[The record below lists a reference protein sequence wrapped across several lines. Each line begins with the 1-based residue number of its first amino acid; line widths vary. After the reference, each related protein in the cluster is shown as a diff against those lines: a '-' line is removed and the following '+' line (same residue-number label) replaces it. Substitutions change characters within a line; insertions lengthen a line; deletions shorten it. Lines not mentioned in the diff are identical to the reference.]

1 MNKYHKYYNSNAVIK
16 VTTCFINR
24 QTIQDEVQ
32 LLVYDGTLFYPSG
45 RFQFN
50 QAYSWL
56 SKTLRIDRI
65 KLPINT

>member
-16 VTTCFINR
+16 VTTWFINR

-45 RFQFN
+45 QFQFN
-50 QAYSWL
+50 QAYGWL
-56 SKTLRIDRI
+56 SKTLQTDRI